1 MKKTDAVS
9 IVRKIRDK
17 QNKEITG
24 KSAQDIIVYFHKKAS
39 EIAKRVKKYKLNP
52 F

>member
-17 QNKEITG
+17 QNKEIAG
-24 KSAQDIIVYFHKKAS
+24 KSTQDIIVYFHKKAGS
-39 EIAKRVKKYKLNP
+39 ITKRVKKYELSQR
-52 F
+52 